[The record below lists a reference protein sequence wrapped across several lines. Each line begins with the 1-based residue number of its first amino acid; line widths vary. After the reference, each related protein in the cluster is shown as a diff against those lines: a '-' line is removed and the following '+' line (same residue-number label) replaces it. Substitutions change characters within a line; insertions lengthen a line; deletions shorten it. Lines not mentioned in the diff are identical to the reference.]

1 MTESLFWSGRRA
13 LVLGC
18 DSPLGCGVVQAVVAN
33 GGAVSV
39 FATELPADSLFIQR
53 RLYES
58 SAVVRGSWDDLGPLQ
73 RLLAVHEID
82 TIITCDPQHITTH
95 RLLRTVATVRPN
107 ATVTVA
113 CDGRSG
119 TLPTFRTSA
128 TNGLRVAFVRWP
140 NWGDAYE
147 AATIDLAV
155 SAILDATEAIA
166 TTDAIPVNGLWSA
179 IPRMGNEAMDSV
191 RKVA

>member
-1 MTESLFWSGRRA
+1 MTESLFWPGRRA

-18 DSPLGCGVVQAVVAN
+18 ETNLGCGVVQTIVSN
-33 GGAVSV
+33 GGAVTV
-39 FATELPADSLFIQR
+39 FATELPADSPFIQR

-58 SAVVRGSWDDLGPLQ
+58 SSVVRGSWDDLGPLQ

-82 TIITCDPQHITTH
+82 TILTCDPQHITTH
-95 RLLRTVATVRPN
+95 RLLRTVATARPN

-119 TLPTFRTSA
+119 TLPNFRTSA

-147 AATIDLAV
+147 AATVDLAV
-155 SAILDATEAIA
+155 KGLLDATEAIA
-166 TTDAIPVNGLWSA
+166 RIDAIPINGLWSA
-179 IPRMGNEAMDSV
+179 IPRMGNESV

>member
-1 MTESLFWSGRRA
+1 MTESLFWPGRRA

-18 DSPLGCGVVQAVVAN
+18 ETNLGCGVVQAVVAN

-39 FATELPADSLFIQR
+39 FATELPADSHFIQR

-58 SAVVRGSWDDLGPLQ
+58 SCVVRGSWDDLGPLQ

-82 TIITCDPQHITTH
+82 AILTCDPQHITTH
-95 RLLRTVATVRPN
+95 RLLRTVATARPN

-119 TLPTFRTSA
+119 TLPNFRTSA

-147 AATIDLAV
+147 AATVEMAV
-155 SAILDATEAIA
+155 TALLDATEAIA
-166 TTDAIPVNGLWSA
+166 RIDAIPVNGLWSA
-179 IPRMGNEAMDSV
+179 IPRMGNESV

>member
-18 DSPLGCGVVQAVVAN
+18 ETNLGCGVVHAIVAN
-33 GGAVSV
+33 GGTVSV
-39 FATELPADSLFIQR
+39 FATELPADSPFIRR
-53 RLYES
+53 RLYEKS
-58 SAVVRGSWDDLGPLQ
+58 SVVRGSWDDLGPLQ

-82 TIITCDPQHITTH
+82 AILTCDPQHITTH
-95 RLLRTVATVRPN
+95 RLLRTVATARPN

-140 NWGDAYE
+140 NWGDAHE
-147 AATIDLAV
+147 AATVDLAV
-155 SAILDATEAIA
+155 NALLDATEAIA
-166 TTDAIPVNGLWSA
+166 RIDAIPVNGLWSA
-179 IPRMGNEAMDSV
+179 VPWMGNEAV

>member
-1 MTESLFWSGRRA
+1 MTESLFWPGRRA

-18 DSPLGCGVVQAVVAN
+18 ETSLGCGVVQAVIAN

-39 FATELPADSLFIQR
+39 FATELTADSQFIQC

-58 SAVVRGSWDDLGPLQ
+58 SSVVRGSWDDLGPLQ

-82 TIITCDPQHITTH
+82 TILTCDPQHITTH
-95 RLLRTVATVRPN
+95 RLLRTVATARPD

-147 AATIDLAV
+147 AATLDLAV

-166 TTDAIPVNGLWSA
+166 RIDAIPVTGLWSA
-179 IPRMGNEAMDSV
+179 IPRMGNESL

>member
-18 DSPLGCGVVQAVVAN
+18 ETNLGCGVVQAVVAN

-39 FATELPADSLFIQR
+39 FATELPANSLFIHR

-58 SAVVRGSWDDLGPLQ
+58 STVVRGSWDDLGPLQ

-82 TIITCDPQHITTH
+82 TILTCDPQHITTH
-95 RLLRTVATVRPN
+95 RLLRTVATARPN
-107 ATVTVA
+107 ATVTVV

-147 AATIDLAV
+147 GATIDLAV
-155 SAILDATEAIA
+155 AALLDATVAIA

-179 IPRMGNEAMDSV
+179 ISRMGNDSV